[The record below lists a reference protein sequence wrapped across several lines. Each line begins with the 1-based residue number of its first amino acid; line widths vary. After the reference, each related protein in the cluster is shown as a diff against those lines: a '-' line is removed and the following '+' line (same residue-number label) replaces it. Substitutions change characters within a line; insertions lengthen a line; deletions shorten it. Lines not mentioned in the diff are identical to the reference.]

1 MAIGMLSIVTPAYNE
16 EKNLPLIHDRLKAVM
31 AELDMDWE
39 WIIVDDRS
47 GDGTFEVIKDISA
60 LDEHVRGVRLS
71 RNFGSHNA
79 LTCGLDLARGEGA
92 VVMAGDGQDP
102 PEVIPQL
109 VEELNKGA
117 DVVWAARNP
126 DAHGNLLNRGFPR
139 LYYFIMRK
147 VIGIREMPSDGAD
160 FFLID
165 RKVIEALKKYK
176 DHNMSLL
183 VIITWIG
190 FRQSTIT
197 YDRQR
202 RVHGSSGWNLSKKFK
217 LVIDSVVSFSYAP
230 IRLMAFIGGLVALA
244 GFLYTTVLM
253 INYFMGEPT
262 EGWTELMVVIL
273 LIGGLQMLMLAT
285 LGEYLWRTLE
295 EARRRP
301 RYLIAETTSP
311 IDEKGNTRLSEA
323 GKQTD

>member
-1 MAIGMLSIVTPAYNE
+1 
-16 EKNLPLIHDRLKAVM
+16 
-31 AELDMDWE
+31 
-39 WIIVDDRS
+39 
-47 GDGTFEVIKDISA
+47 
-60 LDEHVRGVRLS
+60 
-71 RNFGSHNA
+71 
-79 LTCGLDLARGEGA
+79 
-92 VVMAGDGQDP
+92 MAGDGQDP

-183 VIITWIG
+183 AIITWIG

-202 RVHGSSGWNLSKKFK
+202 RVHGSSGWSLSKKLK
-217 LVIDSVVSFSYAP
+217 LVIDSVVSFSYTP
-230 IRLMAFIGGLVALA
+230 IRLMALIGGLVALA
-244 GFLYTTVLM
+244 LGGTVL
-253 INYFMGEPT
+253 IDDKKRVSMGEAWPPFAQAT
-262 EGWTELMVVIL
+262 SNLPVAALVSGRARVGLAEIGYPRLA
-273 LIGGLQMLMLAT
+273 GGLGLYLVLL
-285 LGEYLWRTLE
+285 LGHEWV
-295 EARRRP
+295 
-301 RYLIAETTSP
+301 IGTSVLP
-311 IDEKGNTRLSEA
+311 
-323 GKQTD
+323 